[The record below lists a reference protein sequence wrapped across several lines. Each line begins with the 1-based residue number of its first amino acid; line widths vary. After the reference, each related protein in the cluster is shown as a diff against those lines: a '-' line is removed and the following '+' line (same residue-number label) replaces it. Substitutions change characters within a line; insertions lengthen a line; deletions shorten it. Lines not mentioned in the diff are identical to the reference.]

1 MKRHLFVLI
10 TSLLILLTI
19 LATTAEAH
27 PGARDELGGHFRNAD
42 CSYLLHD
49 PTPLAKTAKTMDQ
62 LVSLIRQNNS
72 NSKCA
77 TGFNASKI
85 DLEGHT
91 LSGNSASTPP
101 ASTPKTSTPKA
112 TVTKPAVT
120 TAPALQMGHTYN
132 ATLVK
137 CTDGDTANFN
147 VNGKVYKTRFLFID
161 TPESTIEHEAFGKEA
176 SEFTCSYLKR
186 GKITLETDGGS
197 LYDKYGRLLAWV
209 FVNGKLEQE
218 SVTEAGLVEDFYDYG
233 TYKYEDRIRAA
244 MDDAK
249 ENYRGM
255 YASLKPK
262 TAEASTTAE
271 KSSDEEKKKEDQKD
285 TSTVVKQEKKTEKKT
300 EKKAQAPSATV
311 KKEASKTESAKDEES
326 GGSGTMIF
334 GLFILIIVILFFLI
348 PVIKRRP
355 LIAHKMRSKKLI
367 WNLVL
372 GLIYCVFWFIIL
384 IIIIIELVH
393 SFIKRK

>member
-1 MKRHLFVLI
+1 MKRHLFVLF

-27 PGARDELGGHFRNAD
+27 RGARDELGGHFRNAD
-42 CSYLLHD
+42 CTYLLHD

-77 TGFNASKI
+77 AGFNASKI

-91 LSGNSASTPP
+91 LSGNTASTSP
-101 ASTPKTSTPKA
+101 ASPPKTSTPKA
-112 TVTKPAVT
+112 AATKPAVT
-120 TAPALQMGHTYN
+120 AAPTLQMNHTYD

-137 CTDGDTANFN
+137 CTDGDTTNFN
-147 VNGKVYKTRFLFID
+147 VKGKVYKTRFLFID

-209 FVNGKLEQE
+209 FVNGKLQQE
-218 SVTEAGLVEDFYDYG
+218 AVTKAGLVEDFYDYG

-249 ENYRGM
+249 KNYRGI

-262 TAEASTTAE
+262 TAEASTTAA
-271 KSSDEEKKKEDQKD
+271 KSSDEEKKKEVQKD
-285 TSTVVKQEKKTEKKT
+285 TTPVVNQEKKTEKKT
-300 EKKAQAPSATV
+300 EKKAPSTNE
-311 KKEASKTESAKDEES
+311 KKEASKTESAADDES

-334 GLFILIIVILFFLI
+334 GLFILILVILFFQI
-348 PVIKRRP
+348 PRIKRRP
-355 LIAHKMRSKKLI
+355 LIAHKMRSKKLV

-372 GLIYCVFWFIIL
+372 GLIYCVFWFVIL
-384 IIIIIELVH
+384 IIIIIELLH